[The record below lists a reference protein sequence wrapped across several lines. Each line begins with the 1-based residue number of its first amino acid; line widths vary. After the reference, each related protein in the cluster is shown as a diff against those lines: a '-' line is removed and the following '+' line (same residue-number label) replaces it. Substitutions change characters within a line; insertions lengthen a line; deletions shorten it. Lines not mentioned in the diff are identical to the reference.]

1 MGTVRE
7 RSCMVLFQGR
17 TVTPTV
23 QLPEADTSSSLALSL
38 NTKARALPRDTRR
51 HRHAEEGTAG
61 MPGMT
66 MCPNDCVLDT
76 VYLFLQTQRP
86 LWKGHL
92 CLSHLCSILTQTRYL
107 QNMLIEGVREQG
119 PCPSGFYQV
128 PRASQTDSFFY
139 MILKTRF
146 LFIFSKS
153 AVSCISCPY
162 SHTVWSAICLSRN
175 PD

>member
-66 MCPNDCVLDT
+66 MCPND
-76 VYLFLQTQRP
+76 
-86 LWKGHL
+86 
-92 CLSHLCSILTQTRYL
+92 
-107 QNMLIEGVREQG
+107 
-119 PCPSGFYQV
+119 
-128 PRASQTDSFFY
+128 
-139 MILKTRF
+139 
-146 LFIFSKS
+146 
-153 AVSCISCPY
+153 
-162 SHTVWSAICLSRN
+162 
-175 PD
+175 